1 MARHRELRPIRER
14 PIDDDELLAARFVA
28 GDPIALKAMYDRWS
42 RLVFTL
48 AVRSLGDVFEAED
61 VTQRTFVSAWSS
73 RTGFRSDR
81 GTLSGWLLSIARR
94 RIADAHE
101 ARTKAAEL
109 QEAMRSVAVDEVVD
123 PVDPSESII
132 IAEEIQ
138 RLEPEA
144 RAVVMLAFF
153 DDLTHQ
159 QIAQR
164 LDMPLGTV
172 KSHIRRSLTR
182 LRSRLEAVNVA
193 Y

>member
-1 MARHRELRPIRER
+1 MGHHLATARTRER
-14 PIDDDELLAARFVA
+14 SIDDDDDLAERFVA
-28 GDPIALKAMYDRWS
+28 GDPAALKAMYDRWS

-48 AVRSLGDVFEAED
+48 AVRSLGDMTEAED

-73 RTGFRSDR
+73 RTGFRPDR
-81 GTLSGWLLSIARR
+81 GALSGWLLSIARR

-109 QEAMRSVAVDEVVD
+109 QEAMRSVAVEEVVE

-159 QIAQR
+159 QISER
-164 LDMPLGTV
+164 LGMPLGTV